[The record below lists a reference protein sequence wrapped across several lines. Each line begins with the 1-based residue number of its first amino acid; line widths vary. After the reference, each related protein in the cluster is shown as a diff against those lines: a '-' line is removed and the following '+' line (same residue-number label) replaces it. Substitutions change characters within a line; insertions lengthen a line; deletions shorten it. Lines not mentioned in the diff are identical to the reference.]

1 MEKAT
6 IIFNDGTEIE
16 AAVNGDC
23 FIVDEKPDFPDDL
36 TDITIVSD
44 QGEKTVEHGRIVECA
59 SEKDYWFAI
68 VEIPEAE
75 RTLTQMQANIEYMAM
90 MTDVDLEEV

>member
-6 IIFNDGTEIE
+6 IIFNDGTELE

-23 FIVDEKPDFPDDL
+23 FIVDEKPDFPNDL
-36 TDITIVSD
+36 TDISIVSD
-44 QGEKTVEHGRIVECA
+44 QGERTVEHGRIVECA
-59 SEKDYWFAI
+59 SEEGYWFAI
-68 VEIPEAE
+68 AEIPEAE